1 MVERPSLGNHLVIE
15 FFNIR
20 VQPGAKKNLVKE
32 ETGILKVYV
41 TAQPVDDKANKAVID
56 VLADYFGVKKGQIE
70 ITKGLKSRNKTISIG
85 KF

>member
-1 MVERPSLGNHLVIE
+1 MMKTVD
-15 FFNIR
+15 IR
-20 VQPGAKKNLVKE
+20 VSPGAKKNLVKE
-32 ETGILKVYV
+32 EAGMLKVYV

-56 VLADYFGVKKGQIE
+56 ILADYFGVKKSQIE